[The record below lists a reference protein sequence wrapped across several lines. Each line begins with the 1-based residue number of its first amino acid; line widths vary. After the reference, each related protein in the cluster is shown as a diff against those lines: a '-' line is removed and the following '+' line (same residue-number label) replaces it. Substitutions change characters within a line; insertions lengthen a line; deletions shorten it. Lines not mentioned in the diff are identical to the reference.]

1 MKTAQNKKIYKKINI
16 NSPSELYKIMKDKH
30 YNNIKFEKP
39 LVVVGYMIDRP
50 DVDKEPSWFKE
61 FRIQNDKRWEEQ
73 NKFNTSILKFVDEQ
87 YKFNEDQRKFNKKID
102 SRLDNLVK
110 MNNLKE

>member
-1 MKTAQNKKIYKKINI
+1 MKTAQNKKIYKKII
-16 NSPSELYKIMKDKH
+16 VNSPSELYKITKDKH

-39 LVVVGYMIDRP
+39 LVVVGYTIDRP
-50 DVDKEPSWFKE
+50 DVDKELSWFKE

-73 NKFNTSILKFVDEQ
+73 
-87 YKFNEDQRKFNKKID
+87 RKFNKKID
-102 SRLDNLVK
+102 SRLNNLVK